1 MSGQVRLLVHACRAS
16 LHTSLLCLPCTEE
29 PNAER
34 VCARAENLFCGKRPN
49 YKMVTCG
56 YFRRDCIEGI
66 GVAVYCPAQPP
77 PEPDV
82 YVVNGSERG
91 PPDPQ
96 TQKNPASVR
105 RPRTLKH
112 CPAQPPPEPDV
123 YVVNGS
129 AHTLNPKPC
138 PLDPQPK
145 QNLTS
150 PCHPRSLSTCHC
162 E

>member
-82 YVVNGSERG
+82 YVVNGSER
-91 PPDPQ
+91 PSHRSH
-96 TQKNPASVR
+96 TLALLTLY
-105 RPRTLKH
+105 PRTLH
-112 CPAQPPPEPDV
+112 CHV
-123 YVVNGS
+123 I
-129 AHTLNPKPC
+129 PK
-138 PLDPQPK
+138 
-145 QNLTS
+145 T
-150 PCHPRSLSTCHC
+150 
-162 E
+162 